1 MWPEDVGA
9 SSVDAQPYLSVI
21 LPVFNEAGALPGLFE
36 ELVPVLR
43 GLGVSYEVLAVDDG
57 SQDESVTVLRRLQR
71 EEPSLIIVRLRRNFG
86 QTAAFSAGFDL
97 ARGQVIVTLDADGQ
111 NDPADIPRLLAR
123 IEEGYDIASGWRI
136 HRKDRFFI
144 RRLPSILANRLIAQV
159 TDVRLHDYGCSL
171 KAYRAEVVKSIHL
184 YGELHRFIPALAS
197 WMGVRIAEVPVNHR
211 PREHGRSKYGLSR
224 TLKVLLDLA
233 TVSFL
238 LNYAA
243 RPMQLF
249 GGLGLL
255 AFLAGLGIAAYLS
268 ILKLVFHESIGNR
281 PLLLL
286 GILLV
291 VVGVQLITMGLLGE
305 LIIRTYHESQG
316 KPIYAIRAIETAE
329 SNPPAG
335 FPEKE
340 GVRGEV
346 KLPSPLY
353 PSRTRGEGGRAG
365 AGGGGLA

>member
-21 LPVFNEAGALPGLFE
+21 LPVYNEAGALPGVFE

-71 EEPSLIIVRLRRNFG
+71 EEPNLIIVRLRRNFG

-136 HRKDRFFI
+136 HRKDKFFT

-197 WMGVRIAEVPVNHR
+197 WMGVRMAEVPVNHR

-329 SNPPAG
+329 ATPPLPLPEGEGAG
-335 FPEKE
+335 
-340 GVRGEV
+340 REV

-353 PSRTRGEGGRAG
+353 PPRTRGEGGRAG